1 MDWYYSENNQQ
12 HGPVSEDQLANLY
25 RTGTV
30 KGSDLVWCESMS
42 EWTPISKIAAFAS
55 IMSGPD
61 ISSTSGPSTPSAT
74 PTLVDDFPPAT
85 PPSTSPSYSPPISSE
100 PQYTPPM
107 SYTPPSGYSSP
118 STIPGGTPPPNYLWQ
133 SIVVTLLCC
142 LPLGIPAIIFST
154 KVNSTFALGDLA
166 GAEAY
171 SKKAKLWC
179 IIALA
184 LGLVINLIIITLQ
197 IIAVSSGVMQG
208 IQEGIGTT
216 VQ

>member
-55 IMSGPD
+55 IMSGPGT
-61 ISSTSGPSTPSAT
+61 SSEPSTPSAA

-85 PPSTSPSYSPPISSE
+85 PPTTSSSSYAPSTPLE

-107 SYTPPSGYSSP
+107 SYAPPSGYSSP

-184 LGLVINLIIITLQ
+184 LGLVINLIIITFQ

-216 VQ
+216 LQ